1 MDIKV
6 CPHCGKKVLA
16 IAKVCKHCRG
26 SLRDDVP
33 TTTPAKERPAMKV
46 EAAPK
51 PRPIVV
57 EEQKTAAPKNESSVE
72 SAQSTSTSQSS
83 AEAAQKPSMNI
94 FSPKG
99 RINRVQYL
107 SIMAVYMLYV
117 VFSVGSLF
125 GDIIG
130 GLIGGL
136 LWYCFIVAG
145 IKRSHDF
152 DYCGWWILI
161 PFWMLAALF
170 IPGTKG
176 KNQYGEEP

>member
-1 MDIKV
+1 MDIKI

-26 SLRDDVP
+26 SLRDDVA
-33 TTTPAKERPAMKV
+33 TPATAEERPAMKV

-57 EEQKTAAPKNESSVE
+57 DEQKMAASKNESREE
-72 SAQSTSTSQSS
+72 SAQSASSSQSS
-83 AEAAQKPSMNI
+83 EKSAQKPSMNI

-117 VFSVGSLF
+117 GFSVGSLF

-130 GLIGGL
+130 GVIGL
-136 LWYCFIVAG
+136 VLWYCLIVAG
-145 IKRSHDF
+145 IKRNHDF

-161 PFWMLAALF
+161 PFWSVAALF
-170 IPGTKG
+170 VPGTKG
-176 KNQYGEEP
+176 ENQYGEEP